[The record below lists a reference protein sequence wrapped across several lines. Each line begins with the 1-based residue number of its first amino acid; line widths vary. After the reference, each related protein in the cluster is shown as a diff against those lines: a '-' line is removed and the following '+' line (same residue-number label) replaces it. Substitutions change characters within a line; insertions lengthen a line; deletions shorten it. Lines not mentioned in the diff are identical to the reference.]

1 MFGTSLHW
9 TTFFYLLIDIL
20 IVLLTL
26 YLSKT
31 RARNSFKRFII
42 LGILF
47 ITYNLTGGLLPY
59 DNFSGPFI
67 LQYIITYG
75 VAITLCVFIIYY
87 LYKEYDIVVLK
98 FNSSIRNLSIFT
110 TSSYIL
116 LFLVPY
122 FFTNS
127 LNSARLLFTIPISV
141 AVIIFLIIF
150 YKRISNPSNPNTFI
164 LRRNK
169 LSMIS
174 VGCIALLPIC
184 TAIGDYQWFT
194 FSVMNTA
201 FFAITAIE
209 IDRYLYLIANN
220 TRMYE
225 VFAFQKKQRKDV
237 LDCKIIYEDLTRRE
251 IEVALSILGN
261 LSYKNIAKDLFI
273 AESTVSKHASNIFKK
288 TGVKNRREFLNRFR
302 KKLNKNSVVY

>member
-26 YLSKT
+26 YFSKKRVRT
-31 RARNSFKRFII
+31 SFKRFLI
-42 LGILF
+42 LGLLF

-59 DNFSGPFI
+59 DSFPGPFI

-75 VAITLCVFIIYY
+75 VAMTLCVFIIYY

-98 FNSSIRNLSIFT
+98 FNSSIRNLAIFT
-110 TSSYIL
+110 TSSYII

-122 FFTNS
+122 LLTNS
-127 LNSARLLFTIPISV
+127 LILARLLFTIPISV
-141 AVIIFLIIF
+141 AIIIFLFMF
-150 YKRISNPSNPNTFI
+150 YNRISNPRNANAFI

-169 LSMIS
+169 LSKIS

-194 FSVMNTA
+194 FSVMNMA

-209 IDRYLYLIANN
+209 IDRYLFFIENN

-225 VFAFQKKQRKDV
+225 VFAFQKKQRDSTV
-237 LDCKIIYEDLTRRE
+237 QRKIIYEDLTRRE
-251 IEVALSILGN
+251 IEVALSILSN
-261 LSYKNIAKDLFI
+261 LSYKNIAKDLSI

-288 TGVKNRREFLNRFR
+288 TGVKNRREFLKRFR
-302 KKLNKNSVVY
+302 KRKQIK